1 MQRKF
6 ILNLA
11 LLLLLNFLIKPFWIF
26 GIDRTV
32 QNMVPSSDY
41 GIYFALF
48 NFSMLFSILL
58 DLGLTN
64 YNNKNIAQNNHILSK
79 YFSGL
84 LTFKFLLS
92 IIYFVVTFV
101 VGYFVGYNSERFL
114 ILLFLSLNQF
124 FISLILFMRSNISG
138 LQLFGIDSF
147 LSVLDKVLMI
157 LFCSILLWG
166 NVIAEPFTILHFIY
180 AQTLAYI
187 ITAVVVFGIIVFKTK
202 EFSFQLNLPF
212 LLVTLKQTFPY
223 AFLVLTMTFYYR
235 LDAIMLDLMLVDGEH
250 EAAIY
255 AQAYRLLDA
264 TSQIGVLFAG
274 LLLPMFALM
283 IAKKQKLDDLLRLSF
298 SLLFIPSTVLALF
311 CLFYAEPIISMLYD
325 NHEQSSSNVLILL
338 MFCFV
343 AIAGTYIYGT
353 LLTSKGSLKQL
364 NTIAVIGLV
373 LNFVLNLILIPKY
386 KAEGS
391 AIASLITQFIVLI
404 AQIFICK
411 LIFNFSINYQYVFK
425 VALFFSVVLASIFGL
440 KGSDV
445 SMQISFIITL
455 LLSSVLIFLFKIIS
469 LKDILHLI
477 KNR

>member
-1 MQRKF
+1 M
-6 ILNLA
+6 
-11 LLLLLNFLIKPFWIF
+11 LLNFLIKPFWIF

-32 QNMVPSSDY
+32 QNMVPSQDY
-41 GIYFALF
+41 GIYFAMF

-92 IIYFVVTFV
+92 VVYFIATFLVGYV
-101 VGYFVGYNSERFL
+101 VGYDSDRFIL
-114 ILLFLSLNQF
+114 LLFLALNQF
-124 FISLILFMRSNISG
+124 LISMILFMRSNISG
-138 LQLFGIDSF
+138 LQLFAIDSF

-157 LFCSILLWG
+157 VFCSILLWG
-166 NVIAEPFTILHFIY
+166 NVITESFSIIHFVY
-180 AQTLAYI
+180 AQTFAYI
-187 ITAVVVFGIIVFKTK
+187 ITATVVFSIIFFKTK
-202 EFSFQLNLPF
+202 VFSFQLNFPF
-212 LLVTLKQTFPY
+212 LLVTLKQTLPY

-250 EAAIY
+250 QAAIY

-264 TSQIGVLFAG
+264 SSQIGVLFAG

-283 IAKKQKLDDLLRLSF
+283 ITKKQKLDDLVKLSF
-298 SLLFIPSTVLALF
+298 SLLFVPASILAIF
-311 CLFYAEPIISMLYD
+311 CFFYGDNIIDLLYD
-325 NHEQSSSNVLILL
+325 NYSQSSSNVLKVL

-353 LLTSKGSLKQL
+353 LLTSNGSLKQL
-364 NTIAVIGLV
+364 NTIAVVGL
-373 LNFVLNLILIPKY
+373 FLNLLLNLFLIPIY

-391 AIASLITQFIVLI
+391 AIASLITQFIVLVV
-404 AQIFICK
+404 QILICNK
-411 LIFNFSINYQYVFK
+411 IFNFSINYNYILK
-425 VALFFSVVLASIFGL
+425 VALFFSLI
-440 KGSDV
+440 
-445 SMQISFIITL
+445 
-455 LLSSVLIFLFKIIS
+455 SVLIFELKNYSVSITVSFLTVIIISASTMFLLRIIS
-469 LKDILHLI
+469 LKDLVQLI

>member
-32 QNMVPSSDY
+32 QNMVPSQDY
-41 GIYFALF
+41 GIYFAMF

-92 IIYFVVTFV
+92 IIYLVITFV
-101 VGYFVGYNSERFL
+101 VGFIVGYDSDRFYL
-114 ILLFLSLNQF
+114 LLFLSINQF
-124 FISLILFMRSNISG
+124 LISLILFMRSNISG
-138 LQLFGIDSF
+138 LHLYGLDSL

-157 LFCSILLWG
+157 IFCSFLLWG
-166 NVIAEPFTILHFIY
+166 NLITEPFSILHFIY
-180 AQTLAYI
+180 AQTVAYI
-187 ITAVVVFGIIVFKTK
+187 ITTLVVFSIIVFKTK
-202 EFSFQLNLPF
+202 VFSFQLNFPF

-223 AFLVLTMTFYYR
+223 ALLVLTMTFYYR
-235 LDAIMLDLMLVDGEH
+235 LDAIMLDLMLPDGEH
-250 EAAIY
+250 QAAIY

-264 TSQIGVLFAG
+264 SSQIGVLFAG

-283 IAKKQKLDDLLRLSF
+283 ISKKEKLDDLVKLSF
-298 SLLFIPSTVLALF
+298 SMLFIPASILAIF
-311 CLFYAEPIISMLYD
+311 CFFYGDNIINLLYD
-325 NHEQSSSNVLILL
+325 NYSPSSSNVLKIL

-353 LLTSKGSLKQL
+353 LLTSNGSLKQL
-364 NTIAVIGLV
+364 NSIAVIGLI
-373 LNFVLNLILIPKY
+373 LNLLLNLVLIPKY

-391 AIASLITQFIVLI
+391 AIASLITQFIVLVV
-404 AQIFICK
+404 QLFICNK
-411 LIFNFSINYQYVFK
+411 IFNFSVNYRYIFK
-425 VALFFSVVLASIFGL
+425 VALFFVFV
-440 KGSDV
+440 
-445 SMQISFIITL
+445 
-455 LLSSVLIFLFKIIS
+455 SVLILELKNYSVSIAVSFLLVIIISAGSIFLLRIIS
-469 LKDILHLI
+469 LKDMLQLI

>member
-6 ILNLA
+6 IINLA

-32 QNMVPSSDY
+32 QNMVPSADY

-48 NFSMLFSILL
+48 NFSILFSILL

-92 IIYFVVTFV
+92 LIYFLVTFV
-101 VGYFVGYNSERFL
+101 VGYVVGYDSARFSM
-114 ILLFLSLNQF
+114 LLFLSINQF
-124 FISLILFMRSNISG
+124 LISLILFMRSNISG
-138 LQLFGIDSF
+138 LQLFGMDSL

-157 LFCSILLWG
+157 IFCAVLLWG
-166 NVIAEPFTILHFIY
+166 NVINEPFAILHFIY
-180 AQTLAYI
+180 AQTAAYLL
-187 ITAVVVFGIIVFKTK
+187 TAIVVFAIIVFKTK
-202 EFSFQLNLPF
+202 VFTFQLNLPF

-235 LDAIMLDLMLVDGEH
+235 LDAIMLDLMLPDGEH

-283 IAKKQKLDDLLRLSF
+283 IAQKQKLDDLLRLSF
-298 SLLFIPSTVLALF
+298 SLLFIPSAVLALF
-311 CLFYAEPIISMLYD
+311 CLFYAEQIISLLYA

-343 AIAGTYIYGT
+343 AIAGTYVYGT
-353 LLTSKGSLKQL
+353 LLTSKGSLKHL
-364 NTIAVIGLV
+364 NFIAVIGLI
-373 LNFVLNLILIPKY
+373 LNFVLNLILIPTY

-391 AIASLITQFIVLI
+391 AIASLITQFIVLT
-404 AQIFICK
+404 AQIFVCNM
-411 LIFNFSINYQYVFK
+411 IFNFALNYQYIYK
-425 VALFFSVVLASIFGL
+425 VALFFVVILAIIFGL
-440 KGSDV
+440 KSVDV
-445 SMQISFIITL
+445 SLQISFLVTA
-455 LLSSVLIFLFKIIS
+455 LLSSVLVFLFKIIS
-469 LKDILHLI
+469 LKDILQLI

>member
-6 ILNLA
+6 IVNLA

-32 QNMVPSSDY
+32 QNMVPSEDY
-41 GIYFALF
+41 GVYFALF

-92 IIYFVVTFV
+92 VFYFIVTFI
-101 VGYFVGYNSERFL
+101 VGYLVGYDSDRFMM
-114 ILLFLSLNQF
+114 LLFLSINQF

-138 LQLFGIDSF
+138 LHLFAMDSV

-157 LFCSILLWG
+157 GFCGILLWG
-166 NVIAEPFTILHFIY
+166 NVIDAPFSVFHFIY
-180 AQTLAYI
+180 AQTLAYL
-187 ITAVVVFGIIVFKTK
+187 ITASIVFTIIIVKTK
-202 EFSFQLNLPF
+202 LFKFQLNIPF
-212 LLVTLKQTFPY
+212 LLVTLKQTIPY

-235 LDAIMLDLMLVDGEH
+235 LDAIMLDLMLVDGEQQ
-250 EAAIY
+250 AAIY

-264 TSQIGVLFAG
+264 SSQIGVLFAG

-283 IAKKQKLDDLLRLSF
+283 IYKKEKLDDLLRLSF
-298 SLLFIPSTVLALF
+298 SLLFIPASILAIF
-311 CLFYAEPIISMLYD
+311 CLFYGDDIIGLLYSHY
-325 NHEQSSSNVLILL
+325 NQSSSNVLSIL

-343 AIAGTYIYGT
+343 AISGTYIYGT
-353 LLTSKGSLKQL
+353 LLTSNGSLKQL
-364 NTIAVIGLV
+364 NTIAVVGLFLNLL
-373 LNFVLNLILIPKY
+373 LNFWLIPTY

-391 AIASLITQFIVLI
+391 AIASLITQFVILLAQIVICNRMFSFTINLNYILKVGFLFLIIVL
-404 AQIFICK
+404 
-411 LIFNFSINYQYVFK
+411 L
-425 VALFFSVVLASIFGL
+425 VLGL
-440 KGSDV
+440 KKFD
-445 SMQISFIITL
+445 ITL
-455 LLSSVLIFLFKIIS
+455 LYTLITIIIVSSSITFLLRIVNV
-469 LKDILHLI
+469 KDLMGLI

>member
-6 ILNLA
+6 IVNLA

-32 QNMVPSSDY
+32 QNMVPSQDY
-41 GIYFALF
+41 GVYFALF

-92 IIYFVVTFV
+92 VVYFVVTFV
-101 VGYFVGYNSERFL
+101 VGYFVGYESDRFMM
-114 ILLFLSLNQF
+114 LLFLSINQF
-124 FISLILFMRSNISG
+124 FISIILFMRSNISG
-138 LQLFGIDSF
+138 LQLFALDSI

-157 LFCSILLWG
+157 VFCGLLLWG
-166 NVIAEPFTILHFIY
+166 NVIETTFSIEHFIY
-180 AQTLAYI
+180 AQTLAYV
-187 ITAVVVFGIIVFKTK
+187 ITAVVVFSILIFKTK
-202 EFSFQLNLPF
+202 LFTFKLNMPF

-235 LDAIMLDLMLVDGEH
+235 LDAIMLDLMLEDGEH
-250 EAAIY
+250 QAAIY

-264 TSQIGVLFAG
+264 SSQIGVLFAG

-283 IAKKQKLDDLLRLSF
+283 IYKKEKLDDLLRLSF
-298 SLLFIPSTVLALF
+298 SLLFIPASILAIF
-311 CLFYAEPIISMLYD
+311 CLFFGNDIIHLLY
-325 NHEQSSSNVLILL
+325 NNYSQSSSNVLSIL

-343 AIAGTYIYGT
+343 AISGTYIYGT
-353 LLTSKGSLKQL
+353 LLTSNGSLKQL
-364 NTIAVIGLV
+364 NTIAVIGLL
-373 LNFVLNLILIPKY
+373 LNLILNLILIPTY

-391 AIASLITQFIVLI
+391 AIASLITQLI
-404 AQIFICK
+404 ILCAQIIICNK
-411 LIFNFSINYQYVFK
+411 IFNFSINVKYIT
-425 VALFFSVVLASIFGL
+425 SV
-440 KGSDV
+440 
-445 SMQISFIITL
+445 ML
-455 LLSSVLIFLFKIIS
+455 LLIIDVLSVLCLKYLTVSLPLSLIIIVIISSGFIFIFKIIS
-469 LKDILHLI
+469 LKEVFGLI

>member
-6 ILNLA
+6 IVNLA

-32 QNMVPSSDY
+32 QNMVPSQDY
-41 GIYFALF
+41 GIYFAMF

-92 IIYFVVTFV
+92 IIYFVITFV
-101 VGYFVGYNSERFL
+101 IGFIVGYDSDRFYL
-114 ILLFLSLNQF
+114 LLFLSINQF
-124 FISLILFMRSNISG
+124 LISLILFMRSNISG
-138 LQLFGIDSF
+138 LHLYRLDSL

-157 LFCSILLWG
+157 IFCSFLLWG
-166 NVIAEPFTILHFIY
+166 NVITESFSIIHFVY
-180 AQTLAYI
+180 AQTFAYI
-187 ITAVVVFGIIVFKTK
+187 ITAMVVFSIIFFKTK
-202 EFSFQLNLPF
+202 VFSFQLNFPF
-212 LLVTLKQTFPY
+212 LLVTLKQTLPY

-250 EAAIY
+250 QAAIY

-264 TSQIGVLFAG
+264 SSQIGVLFAG
-274 LLLPMFALM
+274 LLLPMFAMM
-283 IAKKQKLDDLLRLSF
+283 IAKKQKLDDLVKLSF
-298 SLLFIPSTVLALF
+298 SLLFIPASILAIF
-311 CLFYAEPIISMLYD
+311 CFFYGDNIIDLLYD
-325 NHEQSSSNVLILL
+325 NYSLSSSNVLKIL

-353 LLTSKGSLKQL
+353 LLTSNGSLKHL
-364 NTIAVIGLV
+364 NIIAVVGLF
-373 LNFVLNLILIPKY
+373 LNLLLNLILIPVY

-404 AQIFICK
+404 VQILICNK
-411 LIFNFSINYQYVFK
+411 IFNFSVNYKYIFK
-425 VALFFSVVLASIFGL
+425 LALFFVFVSVLILELKNYSVSIAVSFLSIIIISAASIFL
-440 KGSDV
+440 LR
-445 SMQISFIITL
+445 IIR
-455 LLSSVLIFLFKIIS
+455 
-469 LKDILHLI
+469 LKDILKLI

>member
-6 ILNLA
+6 IVNLA

-32 QNMVPSSDY
+32 QNIVPSQDY
-41 GIYFALF
+41 GIYFAMF
-48 NFSMLFSILL
+48 NFSMLFSIFL

-92 IIYFVVTFV
+92 IIYFVITFV
-101 VGYFVGYNSERFL
+101 VGYVVGYDSDRFVL
-114 ILLFLSLNQF
+114 LLFLSVNQF
-124 FISLILFMRSNISG
+124 LISMILFMRSNISG
-138 LQLFGIDSF
+138 LQLFKTDSL

-157 LFCSILLWG
+157 VFCSILLWG
-166 NVIAEPFTILHFIY
+166 NVITESFSIIHFVY
-180 AQTLAYI
+180 AQTFAYI
-187 ITAVVVFGIIVFKTK
+187 ITAMVVFSIIFFKTK
-202 EFSFQLNLPF
+202 VFSFQLNFPF
-212 LLVTLKQTFPY
+212 LLVTLKQTLPY

-250 EAAIY
+250 QAAIY

-264 TSQIGVLFAG
+264 SSQIGVLFAG
-274 LLLPMFALM
+274 LLLPMFAMM
-283 IAKKQKLDDLLRLSF
+283 IAKKQKLDDLVKLSF
-298 SLLFIPSTVLALF
+298 SLLFVPASILAIF
-311 CLFYAEPIISMLYD
+311 CFFYGEDIIELLYD
-325 NHEQSSSNVLILL
+325 NYSQSSSNVLKIL

-353 LLTSKGSLKQL
+353 LLTSNGSLKQL
-364 NTIAVIGLV
+364 NSIAVIGLILNLL
-373 LNFVLNLILIPKY
+373 LNFVLIPKY

-391 AIASLITQFIVLI
+391 AIASLITQFIVLVV
-404 AQIFICK
+404 QLFICNK
-411 LIFNFSINYQYVFK
+411 IFNFSVNYRYIFK
-425 VALFFSVVLASIFGL
+425 VALFFVFV
-440 KGSDV
+440 
-445 SMQISFIITL
+445 
-455 LLSSVLIFLFKIIS
+455 SVLILELKNYSVSIAVSFLSVIIIS
-469 LKDILHLI
+469 AGSIFLLRIINLKDILQLI

>member
-6 ILNLA
+6 IVNLA

-32 QNMVPSSDY
+32 QNIVPSQDY
-41 GIYFALF
+41 GIYFAMF

-92 IIYFVVTFV
+92 IIYFVITFV
-101 VGYFVGYNSERFL
+101 VGYVVGYDSDRFVL
-114 ILLFLSLNQF
+114 LLFLSVNQF
-124 FISLILFMRSNISG
+124 LISMILFMRSNISG
-138 LQLFGIDSF
+138 LQLFRTDSL

-157 LFCSILLWG
+157 VFCSILLWG
-166 NVIAEPFTILHFIY
+166 NVITESFSIIHFVY
-180 AQTLAYI
+180 AQTFAYI
-187 ITAVVVFGIIVFKTK
+187 ITAMVVFSIIFFKTK
-202 EFSFQLNLPF
+202 VFSFQLNFPF
-212 LLVTLKQTFPY
+212 LLVTLKQTLPY

-250 EAAIY
+250 QAAIY

-264 TSQIGVLFAG
+264 SSQIGVLFAG
-274 LLLPMFALM
+274 LLLPMFAMM
-283 IAKKQKLDDLLRLSF
+283 IAKKQKLDDLVKLSF
-298 SLLFIPSTVLALF
+298 SLLFVPASILAIF
-311 CLFYAEPIISMLYD
+311 CFFYGDNIIDLLYD
-325 NHEQSSSNVLILL
+325 NYSQSSSNVLSIL

-353 LLTSKGSLKQL
+353 LLTSNGSLKQL
-364 NTIAVIGLV
+364 NIIAVVGLF
-373 LNFVLNLILIPKY
+373 LNLLLNLILIPVY

-391 AIASLITQFIVLI
+391 AIASLVTQFIVLVV
-404 AQIFICK
+404 QILICNK
-411 LIFNFSINYQYVFK
+411 IFNFSINYSYLLK
-425 VALFFSVVLASIFGL
+425 VI
-440 KGSDV
+440 
-445 SMQISFIITL
+445 L
-455 LLSSVLIFLFKIIS
+455 LLVLIILSILVLKQYNISIKFALLTTVIFSGAFIFLFKIIS
-469 LKDILHLI
+469 FKDLLQLV

>member
-32 QNMVPSSDY
+32 QNMVPSTDY

-92 IIYFVVTFV
+92 IIYFLVTFV
-101 VGYFVGYNSERFL
+101 VGYVVGYDSERFSL
-114 ILLFLSLNQF
+114 LLFLSINQF
-124 FISLILFMRSNISG
+124 LISLILFMRSNISG
-138 LQLFGIDSF
+138 LQLFGIDSL

-157 LFCSILLWG
+157 IFCSILLWG
-166 NVIAEPFTILHFIY
+166 NVIDEPFAILHFIY
-180 AQTLAYI
+180 AQTGAYI
-187 ITAVVVFGIIVFKTK
+187 LTAIVVFTIIVFKTK
-202 EFSFQLNLPF
+202 VFSFQLNLPF
-212 LLVTLKQTFPY
+212 LLITLKQTFPY

-235 LDAIMLDLMLVDGEH
+235 LDAIMLDLMLQDGEH

-298 SLLFIPSTVLALF
+298 SLLFIPSAVLAIF

-325 NHEQSSSNVLILL
+325 NHEQSSSNVLIFL

-391 AIASLITQFIVLI
+391 AIASLVTQFIVLT
-404 AQIFICK
+404 AQILICNM
-411 LIFNFSINYQYVFK
+411 IFNFAINFQYVFK
-425 VALFFSVVLASIFGL
+425 VALFFGVVLATIFGL
-440 KGSDV
+440 KSADI
-445 SMQISFIITL
+445 SMQVSFLVIVI
-455 LLSSVLIFLFKIIS
+455 LSSVLVFLFRIIS
-469 LKDILHLI
+469 LKEILQLI

>member
-138 LQLFGIDSF
+138 LHLFGIDSF

-235 LDAIMLDLMLVDGEH
+235 LDAIMLDLILVDGEH

-298 SLLFIPSTVLALF
+298 SLLFIPSAVLALF
-311 CLFYAEPIISMLYD
+311 CLFYAEPIIAMLYD

-404 AQIFICK
+404 AQILICNM
-411 LIFNFSINYQYVFK
+411 IFNFAINYQYVFK
-425 VALFFSVVLASIFGL
+425 VVLFFGVVLATIFGL
-440 KGSDV
+440 KSADIAMQV
-445 SMQISFIITL
+445 SFLVIVI
-455 LLSSVLIFLFKIIS
+455 LSSVLVFLFKIIS
-469 LKDILHLI
+469 LKDILQLI

>member
-6 ILNLA
+6 IVNLA

-32 QNMVPSSDY
+32 QNMVPSQDY
-41 GIYFALF
+41 GVYFALF

-92 IIYFVVTFV
+92 VVYFVVTFV
-101 VGYFVGYNSERFL
+101 VGYFVGYESDRFMM
-114 ILLFLSLNQF
+114 LLFLSINQF
-124 FISLILFMRSNISG
+124 FISIILFMRSNISG
-138 LQLFGIDSF
+138 LQLFALDSI

-157 LFCSILLWG
+157 VFCGLLLWG
-166 NVIAEPFTILHFIY
+166 NVIKTTFSIEHFIY
-180 AQTLAYI
+180 AQTLAYV
-187 ITAVVVFGIIVFKTK
+187 ITAVVVFSILIFKTK
-202 EFSFQLNLPF
+202 LFTFKLNIPF

-235 LDAIMLDLMLVDGEH
+235 LDAIMLDLMLEDGEH
-250 EAAIY
+250 QAAIY

-264 TSQIGVLFAG
+264 SSQIGVLFAG

-283 IAKKQKLDDLLRLSF
+283 IYKKEKLDDLLRLSF
-298 SLLFIPSTVLALF
+298 SLLFIPASILAIF
-311 CLFYAEPIISMLYD
+311 CLFFGNDIIHLLY
-325 NHEQSSSNVLILL
+325 NNYSQSSSNVLSIL

-343 AIAGTYIYGT
+343 AISGTYIYGT
-353 LLTSKGSLKQL
+353 LLTSNGSLKQL
-364 NTIAVIGLV
+364 NTIAVIGLL
-373 LNFVLNLILIPKY
+373 LNLILNLILIPTY

-391 AIASLITQFIVLI
+391 AIASLITQLI
-404 AQIFICK
+404 ILCAQIIICNK
-411 LIFNFSINYQYVFK
+411 IFNFSINVKYIT
-425 VALFFSVVLASIFGL
+425 SV
-440 KGSDV
+440 
-445 SMQISFIITL
+445 ML
-455 LLSSVLIFLFKIIS
+455 LLIIDVLSVLCLKYLTVSLPLSLIIIVIISSGFIFIFKIIS
-469 LKDILHLI
+469 LKEVFGLI

>member
-6 ILNLA
+6 IVNLA

-32 QNMVPSSDY
+32 QNMVPSQDY
-41 GIYFALF
+41 GVYFALF

-92 IIYFVVTFV
+92 VIYFVITFIVGYV
-101 VGYFVGYNSERFL
+101 VGYDSERFMM
-114 ILLFLSLNQF
+114 LLFLSINQF

-138 LQLFGIDSF
+138 LHLFAMDSI

-157 LFCSILLWG
+157 GFCGILLWG
-166 NVIAEPFTILHFIY
+166 NVIDSPFSIFHFIY
-180 AQTLAYI
+180 AQTLAYL
-187 ITAVVVFGIIVFKTK
+187 ITAVVVFTIIIVKTK
-202 EFSFQLNLPF
+202 LFKPQLNILF
-212 LLVTLKQTFPY
+212 LLVTLKQTIPY

-235 LDAIMLDLMLVDGEH
+235 LDVIMLDLMLVDGEH
-250 EAAIY
+250 QAAIY

-264 TSQIGVLFAG
+264 SSQIGVLFAG

-283 IAKKQKLDDLLRLSF
+283 IYKKEKLDDLLRLSF
-298 SLLFIPSTVLALF
+298 TLLFIPASILAVF
-311 CLFYAEPIISMLYD
+311 CLFYGDDIIHLLYD
-325 NHEQSSSNVLILL
+325 NYSQSSSNVLSIL

-343 AIAGTYIYGT
+343 AISGTYIYGT
-353 LLTSKGSLKQL
+353 LLTSNGSLKQL
-364 NTIAVIGLV
+364 NTIAVIGLFLNLM
-373 LNFVLNLILIPKY
+373 LNFWLIPTY

-391 AIASLITQFIVLI
+391 AIASLITQFVILV
-404 AQIFICK
+404 AQIVICNRM
-411 LIFNFSINYQYVFK
+411 FSFSINLNFVLK
-425 VALFFSVVLASIFGL
+425 VGFLFLAVVLVVFGL
-440 KGSDV
+440 KKFD
-445 SMQISFIITL
+445 
-455 LLSSVLIFLFKIIS
+455 IS
-469 LKDILHLI
+469 LLYSLITIIILSGGITFLLRIVNVKDLMGLI

>member
-1 MQRKF
+1 VQRKF
-6 ILNLA
+6 IVNLA

-32 QNMVPSSDY
+32 QNMVPSQDY
-41 GIYFALF
+41 GVYFALF

-92 IIYFVVTFV
+92 VVYFVVTFV
-101 VGYFVGYNSERFL
+101 VGYFVGYESDRFMM
-114 ILLFLSLNQF
+114 LLFLSINQF
-124 FISLILFMRSNISG
+124 FISIILFMRSNISG
-138 LQLFGIDSF
+138 LQLFALDSI

-157 LFCSILLWG
+157 VFCGLLLWG
-166 NVIAEPFTILHFIY
+166 NVIETTFSIEHFIY
-180 AQTLAYI
+180 AQTLAYV
-187 ITAVVVFGIIVFKTK
+187 ITAVVVFSILIFKTK
-202 EFSFQLNLPF
+202 LFTFKLNMPF

-235 LDAIMLDLMLVDGEH
+235 LDAIMLDLMLEDGEH
-250 EAAIY
+250 QAAIY

-264 TSQIGVLFAG
+264 SSQIGVLFAG

-283 IAKKQKLDDLLRLSF
+283 IYKKEKLDDLLRLSF
-298 SLLFIPSTVLALF
+298 SLLFIPASILAIF
-311 CLFYAEPIISMLYD
+311 CLFFGNDIIHLLY
-325 NHEQSSSNVLILL
+325 NNYSQSSSNVLSIL

-343 AIAGTYIYGT
+343 AISGTYIYGT
-353 LLTSKGSLKQL
+353 LLTSNGSLKQL
-364 NTIAVIGLV
+364 NTIAVIGLL
-373 LNFVLNLILIPKY
+373 LNLILNLILIPTY

-391 AIASLITQFIVLI
+391 AIASLITQLI
-404 AQIFICK
+404 ILCAQIIICNK
-411 LIFNFSINYQYVFK
+411 IFNFSINVKYIT
-425 VALFFSVVLASIFGL
+425 SV
-440 KGSDV
+440 
-445 SMQISFIITL
+445 ML
-455 LLSSVLIFLFKIIS
+455 LLIIDVLSVLCLKYLTVSLPLSLIIIVIISSGFIFIFKIIS
-469 LKDILHLI
+469 LKEVFGLI

>member
-6 ILNLA
+6 IVNLA

-32 QNMVPSSDY
+32 QNMVPSQDY
-41 GIYFALF
+41 GVYFALF

-92 IIYFVVTFV
+92 VVYFLVTFV
-101 VGYFVGYNSERFL
+101 VGYFVGYDSERFK
-114 ILLFLSLNQF
+114 ILLFLSINQF
-124 FISLILFMRSNISG
+124 FISIILFMRSNISG
-138 LQLFGIDSF
+138 LQLFALDSI

-157 LFCSILLWG
+157 VFCGLLLWG
-166 NVIAEPFTILHFIY
+166 NVIETTFSIEHFIY
-180 AQTLAYI
+180 AQTLAYV
-187 ITAVVVFGIIVFKTK
+187 ITAVVVFSILIFKTK
-202 EFSFQLNLPF
+202 LFTFKLNMPF

-235 LDAIMLDLMLVDGEH
+235 LDAIMLDLMLEDGEH
-250 EAAIY
+250 QAAIY

-264 TSQIGVLFAG
+264 SSQIGVLFAG

-283 IAKKQKLDDLLRLSF
+283 IYKKEKLDDLLRLSF
-298 SLLFIPSTVLALF
+298 SLLFIPASILAIF
-311 CLFYAEPIISMLYD
+311 CLFFGNDIIHLLY
-325 NHEQSSSNVLILL
+325 NNYSQSSSNVLSIL

-343 AIAGTYIYGT
+343 AISGTYIYGT
-353 LLTSKGSLKQL
+353 LLTSNGSLKQL
-364 NTIAVIGLV
+364 NTIAVIGLL
-373 LNFVLNLILIPKY
+373 LNLILNLILIPTY

-391 AIASLITQFIVLI
+391 AIASLITQLI
-404 AQIFICK
+404 ILCAQIIICNK
-411 LIFNFSINYQYVFK
+411 IFNFSINVKYIT
-425 VALFFSVVLASIFGL
+425 SV
-440 KGSDV
+440 
-445 SMQISFIITL
+445 ML
-455 LLSSVLIFLFKIIS
+455 LLIIDVLSVLCLKYLTVSLPLSLIIIVIISSGFIFIFKIIS
-469 LKDILHLI
+469 LKEVFGLI